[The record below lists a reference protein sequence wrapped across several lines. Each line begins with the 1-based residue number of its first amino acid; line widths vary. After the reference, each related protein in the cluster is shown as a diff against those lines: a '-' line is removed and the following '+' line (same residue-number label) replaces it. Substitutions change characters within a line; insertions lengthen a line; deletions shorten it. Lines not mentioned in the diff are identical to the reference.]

1 MSFKGKNYLI
11 IGASSGIGFA
21 LAQSLIEA
29 GANIFTASRTQPD
42 LQSTH
47 ITWDA
52 ASPDNS
58 VFTALPT
65 TIDGLAYCPGTINL
79 KPFNR
84 FTSEDFQKD
93 FQINVL
99 GAIYVIQGVLQ
110 KLKADVND

>member
-11 IGASSGIGFA
+11 VGASSGIGFA
-21 LAQSLIEA
+21 LAQSLIVAEA
-29 GANIFTASRTQPD
+29 NVFTASRTQPD

-52 ASPDNS
+52 TNPDNQ
-58 VFTALPT
+58 VFAVLPA
-65 TIDGLAYCPGTINL
+65 TIDGVAYCPGTINL

-84 FTSEDFQKD
+84 FTNEDFQKD

-99 GAIYVIQGVLQ
+99 VPRRP
-110 KLKADVND
+110 